1 MRTSLPALVFVGA
14 VAVLATSEGVR
25 VLASAPGGV
34 IARDQV
40 LRDALTRIARGSP
53 SWRDAVG
60 RVSADQRRVLVL
72 TPSEVVVQTADGER
86 LVPFDRSSLAEAAPI
101 VDEAGQVETVVVV
114 VNVDGIRTV
123 HERNGSLPGEFDA
136 DLERVLAHE
145 VYGHALPYLEA
156 GHVTGRCPDPLPGE
170 PATTAC
176 AIQRENVIRA
186 ELRLGRRTDAAL
198 GSLGLSRL
206 LPR

>member
-1 MRTSLPALVFVGA
+1 MRTRLPALVIVGLMA
-14 VAVLATSEGVR
+14 ALATMDGVR
-25 VLASAPGGV
+25 VDAASTTAV
-34 IARDQV
+34 LVRNQV
-40 LRDALTRIARGSP
+40 LRDALARIARGSP
-53 SWRDAVG
+53 SWREALL
-60 RVSADQRRVLVL
+60 RVANDQRRVVVL
-72 TPSEVVVQTADGER
+72 TPDEVVVQPAEGEQ
-86 LVPFDRSSLAEAAPI
+86 LVPFDRSALAEASPI
-101 VDEAGQVETVVVV
+101 ADADGQVDTVVVV

-123 HERNGSLPGEFDA
+123 HERSRSLPGEFDA

-145 VYGHALPYLEA
+145 VYGHAVPYLEA
-156 GHVTGRCPDPLPGE
+156 GHLAGRCADPAPGT